1 MKPRKHGLITIIG
14 SLSVLVF
21 VAGCASH
28 RVSTEVQG
36 KGMKEERVEEP
47 LARLP
52 VLTPEQL
59 SAMAPANAAA
69 SAPISAPPPAP
80 VVNSLYLFDI
90 PFQFDRF
97 TLRFDARSMVEVNA
111 MRLKEANRRS
121 LMLEGRCDEVGTT
134 EYNLVLGERRA
145 HTVKQYLV
153 NLGIPPSSIEIV
165 SYGKDKPVCGEHSE
179 DCWAKNRTVHF
190 MLR

>member
-1 MKPRKHGLITIIG
+1 MKSRKHGLITILG
-14 SLSVLVF
+14 SLSVLLF
-21 VAGCASH
+21 ALGCASH
-28 RVSTEVQG
+28 RVSTEAQD
-36 KGMKEERVEEP
+36 KSMKEERVEEP

-52 VLTPEQL
+52 VLTPDQL
-59 SAMAPANAAA
+59 STMTPANAAA
-69 SAPISAPPPAP
+69 SAPIAAARPAP
-80 VVNSLYLFDI
+80 LVNSLYLFDI

-111 MRLKEANRRS
+111 MRLKEANRQG
-121 LMLEGRCDEVGTT
+121 LVLEGRCDEIGTA

-145 HTVKQYLV
+145 QSVKQYLL
-153 NLGIPPSSIEIV
+153 NLGISPSSIEIV

-190 MLR
+190 GLR